1 MPKKLTYKRIISWY
15 RLQYVSGDLGL
26 ERLRIIGGGIGVAV
40 IIAVALGLLYG
51 VATKGS
57 AELCFTEKIARNSKD
72 ILEAVLGFITICA
85 AVYAS
90 LQVRLMKEIN
100 RTEMCHEIYKADQE
114 YRKKSKLAK
123 EKLNELVAALGEN
136 VDETKF
142 QDVYQDQ
149 VYEELRSFAYHYE
162 YIGYLTLRRK
172 LDFDV
177 AFDTI
182 TYPNWL
188 INSDDAKK
196 LIAIGRRFTP
206 DFWSGSEYLYYSYEV
221 RRAYSYRKKHRGT
234 DEAEGRYKAA
244 CKKWMENYEFL
255 I

>member
-1 MPKKLTYKRIISWY
+1 MPKKLTYKRIKSWY
-15 RLQYVSGDLGL
+15 RLQYVSGDLGF
-26 ERLRIIGGGIGVAV
+26 ERLCIAGGGLMV
-40 IIAVALGLLYG
+40 IAIIVIALGLLYG
-51 VATKGS
+51 VATTGR
-57 AELCFTEKIARNSKD
+57 AELCFTEKLTQNSKD
-72 ILEAVLGFITICA
+72 ILEAILGFITIGA

-100 RTEMCHEIYKADQE
+100 RTEMCDKIYNSDQK
-114 YRKKSKLAK
+114 YRNKSKLAR
-123 EKLNELVAALGEN
+123 EKMSQLVAALEDD

-142 QDVYQDQ
+142 QEIYQDKK
-149 VYEELRSFAYHYE
+149 YEILRSFAYHYE